1 MFQIYL
7 SGAFRLDWILQV
19 PKHILLPQK
28 NRLGLE
34 HDIKCQKVME
44 QSFLKA
50 TEGKW
55 RSYRFLYN
63 EDVSWKKKKNN
74 SGVIVL
80 NVFHT
85 FLNTHLVG
93 TCCTRNCPSDG
104 LSGICCQ
111 QASDTL
117 TSGCVTPD
125 TRGCETVRVLEVS
138 SPWILP
144 SPDAV
149 WIPETSLETGP
160 SYPSCEWDHMKG
172 DRHPKW
178 QLASS

>member
-1 MFQIYL
+1 MKMF
-7 SGAFRLDWILQV
+7 
-19 PKHILLPQK
+19 
-28 NRLGLE
+28 LE
-34 HDIKCQKVME
+34 
-44 QSFLKA
+44 
-50 TEGKW
+50 
-55 RSYRFLYN
+55 
-63 EDVSWKKKKNN
+63 KKKQN

-93 TCCTRNCPSDG
+93 TCCTQNCPSDG

-160 SYPSCEWDHMKG
+160 SYPSCE
-172 DRHPKW
+172 
-178 QLASS
+178 